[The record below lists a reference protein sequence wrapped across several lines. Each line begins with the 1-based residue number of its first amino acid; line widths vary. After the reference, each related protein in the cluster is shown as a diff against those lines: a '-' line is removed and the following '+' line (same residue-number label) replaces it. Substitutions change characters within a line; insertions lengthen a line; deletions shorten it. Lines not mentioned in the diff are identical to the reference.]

1 MLFAPRVY
9 QAQPLTPRRAGGLTM
24 ELAPELDFTWSG
36 NTVSTTVW
44 VDHPGCYAYQYDG
57 ASGSR
62 IVVVS
67 AR

>member
-1 MLFAPRVY
+1 
-9 QAQPLTPRRAGGLTM
+9 M